1 MPDGVDVP
9 ERRTMVRK
17 STLYGVARGL
27 WVAVVVAAGV
37 LVYTGRAG
45 PYLTLADLPVAPI
58 RAAAGLVA
66 LALAGVYAIDRLKVR
81 DWRTTGEA
89 AGLKPRGGGLLGGTP
104 QLVGSVGGRP
114 VRARTVTRSKTV
126 GGDST
131 TRSRTYT
138 VVEADLQEPAST
150 GLVLLWG
157 DGAASDVALVEES
170 PELSVAELDGSFA
183 AVGPEDVARGIVASR
198 AGNALRSLQSEGSMY
213 VGDVGGLLAEA
224 GGDAADQG
232 LVGLLGDGVA
242 DALPGDAATV
252 GTETRGLVL
261 DADAIE
267 RQAAAVA
274 AVADAFESAVTDGR

>member
-1 MPDGVDVP
+1 
-9 ERRTMVRK
+9 MVRK

-37 LVYTGRAG
+37 LVYTGRAA

-89 AGLKPRGGGLLGGTP
+89 AGLQPRGGGLLGGTP

-114 VRARTVTRSKTV
+114 VRARTVERSKTV
-126 GGDST
+126 EGDSR

-138 VVEADLQEPAST
+138 VVEADLQEPASVV
-150 GLVLLWG
+150 LVLFWG
-157 DGAASDVALVEES
+157 DGAASDAPLVEAY
-170 PELSVAELDGSFA
+170 PELSVTELDGSFEV
-183 AVGPEDVARGIVASR
+183 VGPEGVARGIVASR

-213 VGDVGGLLAEA
+213 VGDVGELLAEA

-232 LVGLLGDGVA
+232 LVGLLGDSAA
-242 DALPGDAATV
+242 DALPGDATTV
-252 GTETRGLVL
+252 STQTRGLVL

-267 RQAAAVA
+267 RQATAVA

>member
-1 MPDGVDVP
+1 ML
-9 ERRTMVRK
+9 RK

-27 WVAVVVAAGV
+27 WLVAVVAAGV
-37 LVYTGRAG
+37 LVYTGRTA

-66 LALAGVYAIDRLKVR
+66 LALLGAYAVDRLKVR
-81 DWRTTGEA
+81 DWRRTGEA
-89 AGLKPRGGGLLGGTP
+89 AGLQPRGGGPLRGTP

-114 VRARTVTRSKTV
+114 VRARTVKRGRTV
-126 GGDST
+126 GGEST

-138 VVEADLQEPAST
+138 VVEADLQEPASA
-150 GLVLLWG
+150 GLVLFWG
-157 DGAASDVALVEES
+157 EGAASGGALVEAH
-170 PELSVAELDGSFA
+170 PELSVTELDGSFG
-183 AVGPEDVARGIVASR
+183 AVGPEGVARGIVASR
-198 AGNALRSLQSEGSMY
+198 AGNALRNLQSEGSMY
-213 VGDVGGLLAEA
+213 VGDAGGLLAEA

-232 LVGLLGDGVA
+232 LVGLLGDSAA

-252 GTETRGLVL
+252 STQTRGLVL

-267 RQAAAVA
+267 RQAEAVA